1 MRPTSKYQQF
11 SQFLLGEIQK
21 GTYKPGAK
29 LPSERELAK
38 TYDLAHMTVNKALN
52 GLVSAGY
59 LRRVQGMGTY
69 VAESTGLQQAC
80 VILDYKYDIHA
91 LFPPLVQ
98 RTLSAL
104 NYIITTFDSLTIRK
118 QADLFKS
125 YLSDSLDLFIFDG
138 WKRFPF
144 ELLDY
149 IPASCR
155 KIVINR
161 YESLKDIDASFVF
174 FDAEQAGYMATQALL
189 AQNKRNIAL
198 LGTDGDEEFLETNLY
213 KKGCQKALV
222 EVGLELKRYFDHD
235 YISQNEILSLLT
247 GKNRCDGI
255 VSIYDAQLIP
265 IIKLAKESELQIPA
279 LVGKGNTP
287 WAECYDLTSIDIQV
301 NKFEQGI
308 RTAITLTN
316 NVKVKITPKVIYRDS
331 CPAPAALTN
340 IRKPDNIAV
349 FSF

>member
-1 MRPTSKYQQF
+1 MKPILKYQQF
-11 SQFLLGEIQK
+11 SQFLLSEIQK

-38 TYDLAHMTVNKALN
+38 IYDLAHMTVNKALN

-59 LRRVQGMGTY
+59 LRRIQGIGTY

-91 LFPPLVQ
+91 VFPALIQ
-98 RTLSAL
+98 RTLSSFS
-104 NYIITTFDSLTIRK
+104 YIITTFDSLTIGK
-118 QADLFKS
+118 QPDLFRS
-125 YLSDSLDLFIFDG
+125 YLSESLDLFIFDG

-161 YESLKDIDASFVF
+161 YESAKEIDASFVF
-174 FDAEQAGYMATQALL
+174 FDSEQAGYMAAQALL
-189 AQNKRNIAL
+189 SQGKQDIAL
-198 LGTDGDEEFLETNLY
+198 LGTDGDEEYIQVNLY
-213 KKGCQKALV
+213 KKGCQRALS

-235 YISQNEILSLLT
+235 YISKDEILSILT
-247 GKNRCDGI
+247 GENCCDGI
-255 VSIYDAQLIP
+255 IALYDAQLVP
-265 IIKLAKESELQIPA
+265 VIKQARESELQVPA

-287 WAECYDLTSIDIQV
+287 WAECYDLTSIDIQI
-301 NKFEQGI
+301 NKFEQALN
-308 RTAITLTN
+308 TAISFN
-316 NVKVKITPKVIYRDS
+316 DDIKVKITPKMIYRAS
-331 CPAPAALTN
+331 CPNSLHA
-340 IRKPDNIAV
+340 IKEHDNIMD
-349 FSF
+349 FSL